1 MKKGEKILVALSV
14 FALILNLF
22 LIPFGGVLTVMTLS
36 ALSILYFYFGIAL
49 FNDIRLRKIVK
60 KESYEGISPLRRAGA
75 VGAGMA
81 LSVTT
86 TGLMFKFQ
94 AWPGANIYLVI
105 GLVGLVAVMVA
116 GAVKYSKNKSVFYT
130 RIVKRAVLY
139 GGLGFMLILMPK
151 YFLLEFKYRNYPDF
165 VQAVKNAAADPGNP
179 ALQEKIKEERQ
190 KMLIKKTT
198 E

>member
-14 FALILNLF
+14 FALVLNLF

-49 FNDIRLRKIVK
+49 FNNIRLRKIVK

-105 GLVGLVAVMVA
+105 GLFGLVAVIVPVA
-116 GAVKYSKNKSVFYT
+116 IKYSKNKSVFYT
-130 RIVKRAVLY
+130 RIFKRAALY
-139 GGLGFMLILMPK
+139 GGLGLMLILTPK
-151 YFLLEFKYRNYPDF
+151 FFYLNSNTGITR
-165 VQAVKNAAADPGNP
+165 
-179 ALQEKIKEERQ
+179 ALCRQ
-190 KMLIKKTT
+190 
-198 E
+198 